1 MNINMNTIIK
11 SIKKDIHD
19 VISNITTANLV
30 KVLKYA
36 SDKYYNDQEI
46 LTDEEYDLLY
56 ELLKKKSPKNSL
68 FKQIGS
74 KVHTKNKIN
83 LPYHMGSMDKIKPF
97 TGVIDK
103 WKKKYTGPYIISDK
117 LDGVSG
123 LFVVDENN
131 NKKLYTRGDGTIGT
145 DISSLIPLS
154 KTLNQNFELNN
165 FAVRGEFIISKKN
178 FEKNKG
184 KYSNAR
190 SMVNGIMN
198 KKNVTKEEFKIVDFI
213 IYEFIKSSYKL
224 SKQMKY
230 IKKLNLDLVF
240 VMRVNE
246 IDDKDLSKL
255 LEIRKKK
262 SLYEIDGLVITDD
275 NEHKKNTSGN
285 PKYAFAFKD
294 LSLLESAIVEVINV
308 EWNISK
314 DGLLKPR
321 IAIKPVSLSGVVI
334 KYVTGF
340 NAKYI
345 VDNKIGKGTK
355 LKIIRSG
362 DVIPHIVSIEKST
375 QADMPNIKY
384 KWIDSKVDI
393 IVNESNDLIKKER
406 LIKNITY
413 FLKKIEVKNVDAR
426 LVEKF
431 IDNKIDTIPKIL
443 KAKDTDF
450 LKIDGFKETMATKI
464 YDNIQ
469 TSIKNIKLSK
479 LMTASNIFGQG
490 FGIKKFDAILK
501 VHPDIIR
508 KKYNEKKII
517 EIIKEIDG
525 FEEKTAI
532 KFAKGLPK
540 FIEFLKTIPM
550 IRISTPDKISDNKLK
565 DIKVVFSGFRDKELE
580 DLIENHGGKVVGT
593 ISKNTNYLIV
603 KDLNETSSKI
613 TKAKELNIKIIT
625 KDLFIKKIN

>member
-1 MNINMNTIIK
+1 MNTIIK